1 MKLISICKLAKKS
14 SLEMSTLPHNKRNK
28 ILNDLSK
35 NLNSNKEHI
44 FKSNSKDL
52 NLNKGLPKELRDRL
66 IIDDQKL
73 KGIIKSLKNVKN
85 LNDPLNKNEEYLRN
99 DGLKIIKKIIP
110 IGVISAIYESRP
122 NVTVDIASLCIK
134 SGNVAILRGG
144 KESLN
149 TNSAL
154 IKIIQDTLEQNDI
167 NKNCIQYIKDPDR
180 KLIDELLSLDEYI
193 DLVIPRGGKKLVEN
207 VSKNAKMRAIFGGIG
222 VCHLYIDEK
231 IDEKKILPLI
241 QNSKLQA
248 PSVCNALDTI
258 LIHEKQ
264 IKKIL
269 PKLVSKLTENNV
281 EVRLHSKIL
290 NKAKENNSSNL
301 IKLAKKDD
309 WGREFLDLKISIKS
323 VKSVEEAISH
333 IDKFSFGHTDGI
345 ISKIDKNINKFVQS
359 VNSSAVTVNAS
370 TRFNDGGEIGL
381 GSEIAISTTKVSP
394 RGPLGLEEITTYKWV
409 IEGNGHIRN

>member
-323 VKSVEEAISH
+323 VKSMEEAISH

>member
-154 IKIIQDTLEQNDI
+154 IKIIQDTLEQNNI

-180 KLIDELLSLDEYI
+180 KLVDELLSLDEYI

-231 IDEKKILPLI
+231 INEKKILPLI

-309 WGREFLDLKISIKS
+309 WGKEFLDLKISIKS
-323 VKSVEEAISH
+323 VRSMEEAINH

>member
-180 KLIDELLSLDEYI
+180 KLVDELLSLDEYI

-231 IDEKKILPLI
+231 INENKILPLI

>member
-14 SLEMSTLPHNKRNK
+14 SLEMSTLPHKKRNK
-28 ILNDLSK
+28 VLNDLSK
-35 NLNSNKEHI
+35 NLNSNKKLI
-44 FKSNSKDL
+44 FKSNIKDL
-52 NLNKGLPKELRDRL
+52 SLNKGLPKELRDRL
-66 IIDDQKL
+66 IINDQKL

-85 LNDPLNKNEEYLRN
+85 LNDPLDKNEEYLRN
-99 DGLKIIKKIIP
+99 DGLKIVKKIIP

-144 KESLN
+144 KESIN

-167 NKNCIQYIKDPDR
+167 NKNCIQYIKDSNR
-180 KLIDELLSLDEYI
+180 KHIDELLSLDEYI

-231 IDEKKILPLI
+231 IDEEKILPLI

-269 PKLVSKLTENNV
+269 PKLVSGLIENNV

-290 NKAKENNSSNL
+290 NNAKKNNSSNL

-309 WGREFLDLKISIKS
+309 WGKEFLDLIISIKS
-323 VKSVEEAISH
+323 VKSIEDAISH
-333 IDKFSFGHTDGI
+333 IDKYSFGHTDGI
-345 ISKIDKNINKFVQS
+345 VSKIDKNINKFVQS

-409 IEGNGHIRN
+409 IEGKGHIRN

>member
-44 FKSNSKDL
+44 FKSNNKDL
-52 NLNKGLPKELRDRL
+52 NLNKVLPKELRDRL

>member
-28 ILNDLSK
+28 IFNDLSK

-122 NVTVDIASLCIK
+122 NVTIDIASLCIK

-154 IKIIQDTLEQNDI
+154 IKIIQDTLEQNNI

-180 KLIDELLSLDEYI
+180 KLVDELLSLDEYI

-231 IDEKKILPLI
+231 INEKKILPLI

>member
-122 NVTVDIASLCIK
+122 NVTIDIASLCIK

-154 IKIIQDTLEQNDI
+154 IKIIQDTLEQNNI

-180 KLIDELLSLDEYI
+180 KLVDELLSLDEYI

-231 IDEKKILPLI
+231 INEKKILPLI